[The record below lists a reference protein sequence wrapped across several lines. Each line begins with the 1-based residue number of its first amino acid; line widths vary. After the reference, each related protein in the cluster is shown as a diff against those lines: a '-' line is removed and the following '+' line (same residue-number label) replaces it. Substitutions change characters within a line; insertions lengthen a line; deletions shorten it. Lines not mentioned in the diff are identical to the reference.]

1 MIILWFNAEHI
12 VSTQQVL
19 LTEIINWIPICT
31 KDRLVGSCSELG
43 KKLQNNW
50 NLNIEVTIVQKI
62 NSNDL
67 DLVKLEK
74 VYKYLKSL

>member
-19 LTEIINWIPICT
+19 LTEIINWKSICT